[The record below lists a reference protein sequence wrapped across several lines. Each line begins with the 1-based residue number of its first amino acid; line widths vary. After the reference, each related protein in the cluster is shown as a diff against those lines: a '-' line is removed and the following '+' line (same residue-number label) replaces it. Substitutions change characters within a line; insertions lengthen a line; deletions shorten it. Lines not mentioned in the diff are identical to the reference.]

1 MSWLRRE
8 RRTHVLKG
16 TLIGAALL
24 FASLCGCGH
33 MAQVERVIGAI
44 EQGLAQLDVRLA
56 RAAEQYTKA
65 AEAQALECQGSDSPA
80 AFDECMGPFRNRKR
94 VEQLLD
100 KLADGERVTE
110 ESLDVARELV
120 DLLSTIEEVRAE

>member
-1 MSWLRRE
+1 M
-8 RRTHVLKG
+8 LKG

-24 FASLCGCGH
+24 LGMLCGCGH
-33 MAQVERVIGAI
+33 LAQVERVIGSI

-56 RAAEQYTKA
+56 RAAEQYGKA
-65 AEAQALECQGSDSPA
+65 AEAQALECSGSDSPE
-80 AFDECMGPFRNRKR
+80 AFDECMGPFVNRER
-94 VEQLLD
+94 VERLLG

-120 DLLSTIEEVRAE
+120 GLIGTIEEVRAK